1 MISKTALLKT
11 AARAAYFVL
20 SRAVFAG
27 VFGGVCNLV
36 FAALLWPEIK
46 TLAFRFVPNLPH
58 GGGAVALVIL
68 AVMALPALSLAALF
82 LLGFP
87 VAYFLLGKK
96 YGIGVAISKEL
107 AARKDVLLAYF
118 FDRLFAAISARTDW
132 LDQFKRGGIAAIV
145 REVLPQ
151 FLAPHLWHNWPVVEA
166 QTLPPPNA
174 PSAPPSPVPART
186 QRRWRARLLLP
197 ALLLLQV
204 LATSGSPELELLAQQ
219 VGLGATRAE
228 LVRAYQ
234 QASRPPPSRCL
245 SSLAALLH
253 RLCPCVRL
261 M

>member
-1 MISKTALLKT
+1 MISKTELLKT

-151 FLAPHLWHNWPVVEA
+151 FLAKLPGMPAPMRWLLRAALGKIGLDALAGVLTENGGIQSLELSALSEPLLNKA
-166 QTLPPPNA
+166 SALIDDTLPS
-174 PSAPPSPVPART
+174 PSKKPFLVLFAVNIGAF
-186 QRRWRARLLLP
+186 
-197 ALLLLQV
+197 V
-204 LATSGSPELELLAQQ
+204 LAKVWL
-219 VGLGATRAE
+219 
-228 LVRAYQ
+228 
-234 QASRPPPSRCL
+234 
-245 SSLAALLH
+245 
-253 RLCPCVRL
+253 
-261 M
+261 